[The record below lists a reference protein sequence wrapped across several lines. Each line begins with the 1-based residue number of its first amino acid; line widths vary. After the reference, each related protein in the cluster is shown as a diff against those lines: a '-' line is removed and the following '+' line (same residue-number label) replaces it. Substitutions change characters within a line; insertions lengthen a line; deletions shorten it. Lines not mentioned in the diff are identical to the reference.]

1 MKKVLL
7 SLMMTIMLVSIT
19 EATPKDTIRGAQTL
33 AHVTSAD
40 ALPGDGTL
48 RFYRLAIP
56 VTKSAYEEDLESNY
70 DKVKVFWQEC
80 EQYINKV
87 FVPLGFCFDVVE
99 SESLV
104 NLTDLTIGNSGL
116 PEIGNC
122 TYDLNRI
129 FGESNY
135 DVAMWVMHRDD
146 VEENS
151 GLSALKGAYSSSTK
165 GSGYAKTDKWV
176 VAHELGHMFG
186 AVHTLQ
192 GEGSLMDNLGDFFS
206 YPSIKA
212 IRNSAIGTTS
222 YNNVKVA
229 NNAPQFDEEKMLQTY
244 RIPQGACLAIDVHAA
259 DKEEHK
265 LMYTAIGCNAQ
276 NVDNVQEGKDMVLPF
291 ASFAPQESN
300 VISYSPIYTA
310 DLFYEDYFYVKEG
323 TAIHEMEA
331 GRYPLSILVNDVPST
346 SWTYASLAEQ
356 PFYSTYAIWETEVQ
370 IVEGEPFTATIA
382 SEKTSFTAGEKV
394 VVQWGVNESY
404 FTADSRLRV
413 TMSDDY
419 GKTFKYVLAESVEA
433 RKGECTVTMPNV
445 EVGQADVNF
454 STAVR
459 KMNAGIIKVEEIG
472 GNAFT
477 LTVLDPNTDKGFT
490 LDNTSITSYIGTY
503 KMGSFYANDPMTI
516 PSGVRAYVATT
527 LPVMDGD
534 EGTIAMTAIDGII
547 PANTGALLCAEEGE
561 YVFTKAESEGTPV
574 TGNMLCGYAGANEY
588 AEVEKPEGSTNYV
601 LTVEDGKVGF
611 YKKDSA
617 FRVYNNKAYL
627 NLPASVATARAIYF
641 SFDDDETGIW
651 ETENGDV
658 NQRSTPEGAEVKTE
672 NCYDLSGRRVEKV
685 QKGVYI
691 VNGKIVV
698 K

>member
-56 VTKSAYEEDLESNY
+56 VTKSAYEEDLESSY
-70 DKVKVFWQEC
+70 GTVKAFWQEC

-87 FVPLGFCFDVVE
+87 FVPLGFCFDVIE
-99 SESLV
+99 NESLV
-104 NLTDLTIGNSGL
+104 NLADLTIGNSGL

-151 GLSALKGAYSSSTK
+151 GLSALGGAYTSSQK

-212 IRNSAIGTTS
+212 IRNSAKGTAS
-222 YNNVKVA
+222 YSNVKVA
-229 NNAPQFDEEKMLQTY
+229 NNAPQFDEEKMKQTY
-244 RIPQGACLAIDVHAA
+244 RIPQGACLAIDVQAA

-265 LMYTAIGCNAQ
+265 LMYTAIGCTAQ
-276 NVDNVQEGKDMVLPF
+276 NVDNVQEGKNMTLPF

-300 VISYSPIYTA
+300 VISYAPIYTA
-310 DLFYEDYFYVKEG
+310 DIVDTDFFLLKEG
-323 TAIHEMEA
+323 TGIHEMEA
-331 GRYPLSILVNDVPST
+331 GTYPLSILVNDVPGT
-346 SWTYASLAEQ
+346 DWTYAVLTEE
-356 PFYSTYAIWETEVQ
+356 PFYSTYAIWETEVE
-370 IVEGEPFTATIA
+370 VVAGAAFKATIA
-382 SEKTSFTAGEKV
+382 AEKTNFTAGEKV
-394 VVQWGVNESY
+394 TVKWGVNGNY
-404 FTADSRLRV
+404 FTENSRLRV

-419 GKTFKYVLAESVEA
+419 GKTFEYVLAESVEA
-433 RKGECTVTMPNV
+433 LKGECTVTMPNV
-445 EVGQADVNF
+445 EVGQVDVDF

-459 KMNAGIIKVEEIG
+459 KMNGGVIKIEEIG

-477 LTVLDPNTDKGFT
+477 LTALDPSTDKGFPV
-490 LDNTSITSYIGTY
+490 DNNSITTYISEHQIGT
-503 KMGSFYANDPMTI
+503 FYANEAMQI
-516 PSGVRAYVATT
+516 PEGVKAYVAREQPVIENNVGVLKMTEIT
-527 LPVMDGD
+527 GILP
-534 EGTIAMTAIDGII
+534 AK
-547 PANTGALLCAEEGE
+547 TGAVLIAEEGT
-561 YVFTKAESEGTPV
+561 YCFVESENPGAAV
-574 TGNMLCGYAGANEY
+574 TGNMLLGYAGTAEY
-588 AEVEKPEGSTNYV
+588 EEVALPENASIYV
-601 LTVEDGKVGF
+601 LAVENEVAGF
-611 YKKDSA
+611 YKKDNE
-617 FRVYNNKAYL
+617 FKVYSNKAYL
-627 NLPASVATARAIYF
+627 QVPGAAGARAIYF
-641 SFDDDETGIW
+641 DFGGETGIL
-651 ETENGDV
+651 ETENGD
-658 NQRSTPEGAEVKTE
+658 VKTE
-672 NCYDLSGRRVEKV
+672 NCYDLSGRRVEKA